1 MIRQSSMW
9 SGHAF
14 RFLPLGSCRYSVLTT
29 PPWAFDFPL
38 GHPPGESEF
47 TKDTWGRFACTYNI
61 YIYFLHLSIYLSMHI
76 YIVWKV
82 LRFQCVVPFGIV
94 GTRWLRSGHSS
105 GTNVEVHLFEHH
117 APRLLLCQRFSFQ
130 WSAMEAIYPWCR
142 SLSSRLDLNNPTFA

>member
-61 YIYFLHLSIYLSMHI
+61 YIYIFYIYPSIYLCI
-76 YIVWKV
+76 YTLYGKCWGFSAWFLLVSLELDDYDLVIVLEQMLKFTCLNTMLQGFYSARDFHSNDPQWRQST
-82 LRFQCVVPFGIV
+82 LGVVAWVPG
-94 GTRWLRSGHSS
+94 
-105 GTNVEVHLFEHH
+105 
-117 APRLLLCQRFSFQ
+117 
-130 WSAMEAIYPWCR
+130 
-142 SLSSRLDLNNPTFA
+142 